1 MPLILFVCT
10 GNTCRSPM
18 AGALLRRE
26 WDHRGGC
33 RDLKI
38 ASAGLDAVAGA
49 KASAQAR
56 EIMRRE
62 GIDLEDHSATPL
74 SAPLVQE
81 ADLILVMT
89 VAQRE
94 QLLLRFPGARGKAHL
109 LKEFAGT
116 GRDHPDIVDP
126 FGGDLEKYRQ
136 TLEEIRAGITKI
148 MTRLE
153 GGGAGEGSPGQ

>member
-18 AGALLRRE
+18 AGALLCRERDRRE
-26 WDHRGGC
+26 GSF
-33 RDLKI
+33 DLKI

-49 KASAQAR
+49 KASAPAR

-62 GIDLEDHSATPL
+62 GIDLEGHSATPL
-74 SAPLVQE
+74 SAALVEE

-89 VAQRE
+89 AAQRE
-94 QLLLRFPGARGKAHL
+94 QLLLRFPGAKGKTHL
-109 LKEFAGT
+109 LKEYAGT
-116 GRDHPDIVDP
+116 GPDHPDIVDP
-126 FGGDLEKYRQ
+126 FSGDLEKYRQ
-136 TLEEIRAGITKI
+136 TMEEIRAGITKI